1 MTAAGGRDR
10 VRVLVVDD
18 SAEGRRAIGDAV
30 ALVSGFELA
39 GSVASGDDALAV
51 VSLDPDLVL
60 LDVRMTGLDGLE
72 TSRLIRGSGHRA
84 VVVLVSAFRRSE
96 LPDYADPCGAV
107 AILHKAEVCPR
118 RLSTLW
124 QRLRADHDELA
135 ADTD

>member
-1 MTAAGGRDR
+1 MTAAGDR

-18 SAEGRRAIGDAV
+18 SAEARRAIGDAV

-39 GSVASGDDALAV
+39 GSVASGDEALAV
-51 VSLDPDLVL
+51 LPRIDPDLVL

-72 TSRLIRGSGHRA
+72 TSRLIRESGHRA
-84 VVVLVSAFRRSE
+84 AVVLVSAFRRSE
-96 LPDYADPCGAV
+96 LPDQADSCGAV

-124 QRLRADHDELA
+124 QRLRADHDEPT
-135 ADTD
+135 ADNA